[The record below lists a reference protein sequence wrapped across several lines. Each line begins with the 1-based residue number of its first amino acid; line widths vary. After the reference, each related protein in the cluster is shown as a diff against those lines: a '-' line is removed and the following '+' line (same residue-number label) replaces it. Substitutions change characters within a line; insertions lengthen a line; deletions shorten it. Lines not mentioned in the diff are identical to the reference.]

1 MELFNPV
8 EEHPPPK
15 ARRYIIAVVSSAV
28 VVFLFLWYPM
38 GLRFHRERVTV
49 RRFMNEVVAGDM
61 QAAYRTWKP
70 SPAYSFNDF
79 LEDWGR
85 NGDYGPVKSYK
96 IETEEGVKNASTAA
110 IVVTV
115 SADQPFP
122 AGNDESKQKRTREIT
137 LWVDPRDESISFP
150 PCGQGPNPRPCA

>member
-1 MELFNPV
+1 MGLLNPV
-8 EEHPPPK
+8 EEHPPSK
-15 ARRYIIAVVSSAV
+15 ARRYIIVFVSSVV
-28 VVFLFLWYPM
+28 VVFLSLWYPM

-49 RRFMNEVVAGDM
+49 RRFMDELVAGDM

-70 SPAYSFNDF
+70 SPAYLFNDF

-85 NGDYGPVKSYK
+85 NGDNGPVKSYK
-96 IETEEGVKNASTAA
+96 IETEESVKNASMAA

-115 SADQPFP
+115 SPYQPFA
-122 AGNDESKQKRTREIT
+122 AGNEESKQKGTREIT

-150 PCGQGPNPRPCA
+150 PCGRGSHPRPCA